1 VAFSGSILVI
11 AGGDIVY
18 FGGEDRYLVE
28 RSGTLG
34 ENVFSGG
41 EEVVL

>member
-1 VAFSGSILVI
+1 MAFSGSILVI

-18 FGGEDRYLVE
+18 SGGEDRYLVE
-28 RSGTLG
+28 RSGILG
-34 ENVFSGG
+34 EDVFSGG

>member
-1 VAFSGSILVI
+1 MYS
-11 AGGDIVY
+11 
-18 FGGEDRYLVE
+18 GGEDRYLVE